1 MKKRQQQE
9 EQQQE
14 EQQQNNMSVDI
25 KQNVSPLKQRQS
37 SRGGKSAG
45 RATATSGR
53 RGGFAKSSGKRGAGG
68 RNVGGYNVLT
78 SFVTPPAWKKPP
90 SGGTI
95 TPVKP
100 YKIDD
105 KGKVV
110 MREPGNTNTTTNIYN
125 YGDKSNQQSV
135 DINNGDK
142 DKKTKKATTTE
153 YGETNGRLPTYREAW
168 SANKDNVR
176 NIYDSLEDYEN
187 DMLNIKPGDKRD
199 IEREKKRKEAE
210 EKKTYEKSTFEVTE
224 EKNDDNDG
232 ININMSAFQMR
243 GNPMYRNFGIGGKP
257 KK

>member
-1 MKKRQQQE
+1 ML
-9 EQQQE
+9 
-14 EQQQNNMSVDI
+14 NNNI
-25 KQNVSPLKQRQS
+25 LGGVSPIKARQS

-125 YGDKSNQQSV
+125 YGDKSINQTAGGPGQRYV
-135 DINNGDK
+135 KGK
-142 DKKTKKATTTE
+142 DAV
-153 YGETNGRLPTYREAW
+153 YGKREGKLP
-168 SANKDNVR
+168 
-176 NIYDSLEDYEN
+176 
-187 DMLNIKPGDKRD
+187 
-199 IEREKKRKEAE
+199 
-210 EKKTYEKSTFEVTE
+210 
-224 EKNDDNDG
+224 
-232 ININMSAFQMR
+232 
-243 GNPMYRNFGIGGKP
+243 
-257 KK
+257 

>member
-1 MKKRQQQE
+1 MKKRQQQD
-9 EQQQE
+9 
-14 EQQQNNMSVDI
+14 NMSIDI
-25 KQNVSPLKQRQS
+25 KQSVSPLKQRQS

-45 RATATSGR
+45 RATSTSGR

-68 RNVGGYNVLT
+68 RNVGGYNVNT

-110 MREPGNTNTTTNIYN
+110 MNTPGSTTNTTNVYH
-125 YGDKSNQQSV
+125 GDKSNIQTV
-135 DINNGDK
+135 DIDKGDK
-142 DKKTKKATTTE
+142 NKNTKETTTTE
-153 YGETNGRLPTYREAW
+153 YGKRKGRLPTYREAW
-168 SANKDNVR
+168 DANKEDIKNKY
-176 NIYDSLEDYEN
+176 NSFEDYET
-187 DMLNIKPGDKRD
+187 DMLGIKKGDKRD

-210 EKKTYEKSTFEVTE
+210 EEKTYEKKTSTFEVTE
-224 EKNDDNDG
+224 EKDDDDDG
-232 ININMSAFQMR
+232 INIKMSAFQMR